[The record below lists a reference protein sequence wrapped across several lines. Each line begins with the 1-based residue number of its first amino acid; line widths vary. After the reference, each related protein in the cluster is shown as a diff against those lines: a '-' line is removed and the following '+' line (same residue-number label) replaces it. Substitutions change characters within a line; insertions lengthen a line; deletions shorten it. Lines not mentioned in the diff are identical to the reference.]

1 MEINNLCVTLVIYQE
16 SVYDAQS
23 TKYTKISLIADR
35 STGSVISFAVPSEIL
50 VMHQQFLSIHIFETK
65 VALELM

>member
-1 MEINNLCVTLVIYQE
+1 MERKNLCVTLVICQE

-35 STGSVISFAVPSEIL
+35 FTGSVISFAVPSEIL
-50 VMHQQFLSIHIFETK
+50 VMHQPFLSIHIFETK
-65 VALELM
+65 VALELT